1 MKTITSSIVMLLSL
15 LSFSNVTCASTQG
28 SAFAVQNV
36 SSLLQLHDG
45 DEKMAIDEAIQLYLA
60 KNPPEALSAFIYSSV
75 EKAMPASIS
84 ETNRNKAL
92 SHIKENVTPDIL
104 KRMISA
110 GLRRNFTVEEI
121 HVLAQYDESQL
132 SDDLKKKS
140 EYFRLEVSDEIGLLL
155 AATSG

>member
-1 MKTITSSIVMLLSL
+1 
-15 LSFSNVTCASTQG
+15 
-28 SAFAVQNV
+28 
-36 SSLLQLHDG
+36 
-45 DEKMAIDEAIQLYLA
+45 
-60 KNPPEALSAFIYSSV
+60 
-75 EKAMPASIS
+75 
-84 ETNRNKAL
+84 
-92 SHIKENVTPDIL
+92 
-104 KRMISA
+104 MISA